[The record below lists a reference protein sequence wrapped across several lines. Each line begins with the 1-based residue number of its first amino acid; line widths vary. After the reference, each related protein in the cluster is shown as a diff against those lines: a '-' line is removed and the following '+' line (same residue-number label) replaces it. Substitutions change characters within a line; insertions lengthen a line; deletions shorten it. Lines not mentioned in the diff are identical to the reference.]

1 MLTLIKPVSDDGII
15 SVGGFSGVR
24 AKVGVPCVKNTMP
37 KPSANSA
44 SNSVT
49 KGNTI
54 ATPDQAVN
62 M

>member
-1 MLTLIKPVSDDGII
+1 MNVDGII

-24 AKVGVPCVKNTMP
+24 DKVGVPCVKNTMS
-37 KPSANSA
+37 KPIPNSV

-49 KGNTI
+49 KGNTV
-54 ATPDQAVN
+54 TKPDQAVS